1 MYTTVKNVYVGWYIT
16 LSLVIE
22 FFGEVI
28 ATRSVCE
35 IHTNLYTK
43 INKGRGEGSSIVVK
57 LYLFYFSKFKC
68 TGKYVCLMVH
78 EFVPCVIW
86 CFGDVINIR
95 TVYEIHTN
103 LYIKITI
110 ITCRCLQIESQS

>member
-35 IHTNLYTK
+35 IHTNLY
-43 INKGRGEGSSIVVK
+43 
-57 LYLFYFSKFKC
+57 
-68 TGKYVCLMVH
+68 
-78 EFVPCVIW
+78 
-86 CFGDVINIR
+86 
-95 TVYEIHTN
+95 
-103 LYIKITI
+103 IKIDMGERGRFKYCSKI
-110 ITCRCLQIESQS
+110 IFISFF